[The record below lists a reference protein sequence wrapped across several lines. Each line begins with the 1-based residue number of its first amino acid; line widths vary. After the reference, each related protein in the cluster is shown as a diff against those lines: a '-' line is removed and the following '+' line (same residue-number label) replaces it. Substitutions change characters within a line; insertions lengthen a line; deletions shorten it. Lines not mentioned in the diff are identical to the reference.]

1 MLWVDIPTDSKN
13 AGVQKQVSDGLQAI
27 VKKYLPSEVPME
39 MVEIGAEGNQA
50 WVDFLNS
57 AMNRMSVE
65 DFVKLGAAI
74 VKEGSDV
81 IMDAFGGVEA
91 PTESCNR
98 MQKKESLTNEDS
110 QKDPEWNKYLH
121 DVKMFIGKHYIKNIV
136 EWVRKRG
143 NTIKDEEGNQFINM
157 VASCYDE
164 DMRVAKAAKLL
175 SDWVTTNDH
184 QHTEWDAGP
193 KSPLERQIMLFD
205 NPAESKKNEK
215 SYLLDAD
222 DRKILDRN
230 FYSDADMDL
239 LERNFGML
247 KFVDSFFPDDK
258 TNGTATKTEISAE
271 DAETMVG
278 DHESFLVLCMDTL
291 ANKDGFDY
299 QVYRVYGPE
308 GTDYI
313 TCSYK

>member
-1 MLWVDIPTDSKN
+1 MKLGEVQKCYDAMRQVISPINKSTGLDWQIGGGEQVTLWVDIPSDFKN

-27 VKKYLPSEVPME
+27 VKKYLPSEVPMD
-39 MVEIGAEGNQA
+39 MLEIGAEGSQA
-50 WVDFLNS
+50 WVDFRNS
-57 AMNRMSVE
+57 AMSRISVE
-65 DFVKLGAAI
+65 DFLKLGKAI

-91 PTESCNR
+91 PTES
-98 MQKKESLTNEDS
+98 
-110 QKDPEWNKYLH
+110 
-121 DVKMFIGKHYIKNIV
+121 
-136 EWVRKRG
+136 
-143 NTIKDEEGNQFINM
+143 
-157 VASCYDE
+157 
-164 DMRVAKAAKLL
+164 
-175 SDWVTTNDH
+175 
-184 QHTEWDAGP
+184 
-193 KSPLERQIMLFD
+193 
-205 NPAESKKNEK
+205 KKNEK

-222 DRKILDRN
+222 DRNILNRH
-230 FYSDADMDL
+230 FYSDSDMDL

-247 KFVDSFFPDDK
+247 KFVDSFFPDNK
-258 TNGTATKTEISAE
+258 TNGTATQTEISAE